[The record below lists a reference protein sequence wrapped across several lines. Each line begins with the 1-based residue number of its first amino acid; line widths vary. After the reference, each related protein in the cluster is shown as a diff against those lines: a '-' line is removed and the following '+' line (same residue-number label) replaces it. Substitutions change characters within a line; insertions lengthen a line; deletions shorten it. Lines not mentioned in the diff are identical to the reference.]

1 MWGSLHRSMLSKETN
16 AICRFRKWF
25 LSCKIEQTEVT
36 HSFTLSADE
45 SVSIKNVNADNAP
58 DATIYNLNG
67 QRMKKPAKGLY
78 IISGRKHAVR

>member
-1 MWGSLHRSMLSKETN
+1 MPPTPIAPSMSSMVRWWRILYYK
-16 AICRFRKWF
+16 KYV
-25 LSCKIEQTEVT
+25 LKIITQNSNS
-36 HSFTLSADE
+36 HLLSADE

-78 IISGRKHAVR
+78 IISGRKYAVR

>member
-1 MWGSLHRSMLSKETN
+1 MSSMVRWWRILYYK
-16 AICRFRKWF
+16 KYV
-25 LSCKIEQTEVT
+25 LKIITQNSNS
-36 HSFTLSADE
+36 HLLSADE

-78 IISGRKHAVR
+78 IISGRKYAVR

>member
-1 MWGSLHRSMLSKETN
+1 MVRWWRIPYYKKYVL
-16 AICRFRKWF
+16 
-25 LSCKIEQTEVT
+25 KIITQNSNS
-36 HSFTLSADE
+36 HLLSADE

-78 IISGRKHAVR
+78 IISGRKYAVR

>member
-1 MWGSLHRSMLSKETN
+1 M
-16 AICRFRKWF
+16 A
-25 LSCKIEQTEVT
+25 

-78 IISGRKHAVR
+78 IISGRKYAVR

>member
-1 MWGSLHRSMLSKETN
+1 MRSKETN
-16 AICRFRKWF
+16 AKCRIRKWL

-45 SVSIKNVNADNAP
+45 SVSIKNVNAP

-78 IISGRKHAVR
+78 IISGRKYAVR